1 MSPFVERVVNVL
13 PQEQRTSVTTYFGWM
28 SAFIG
33 PRSLRTT
40 TAFRRTWGPYRGQNE
55 RRNENGSQTSQPEMD
70 GALATSARNSSLDLN
85 VFMRSMSS
93 SRPAPVLP
101 PPSPPDSPDNTR
113 RSFHT
118 MLSWF
123 RANSSS

>member
-1 MSPFVERVVNVL
+1 
-13 PQEQRTSVTTYFGWM
+13 M
-28 SAFIG
+28 SAFIVFPSLKGFG
-33 PRSLRTT
+33 PGQVGEGSASDEPTARTSDPQGSE
-40 TAFRRTWGPYRGQNE
+40 FVSRRG
-55 RRNENGSQTSQPEMD
+55 QPEMD

-93 SRPAPVLP
+93 SRPAPPLP
-101 PPSPPDSPDNTR
+101 PPSPPDRPDSTR

-123 RANSSS
+123 RGNSSSSCLVDDASTSMAG